1 MSGDAASIGNAVV
14 LGIIVVLLIVT
25 IVALTAGD
33 KLNPGW
39 ANLLIIISFLVVV
52 IVVAIPFLEI
62 NVQLAGTT
70 DTRTVVQDEIKKAI
84 GFTTAIFI
92 AFMII
97 TFMILRK
104 YPTRITTF
112 VNIFT
117 GLAFFMSLITIT
129 IFSLQKI

>member
-92 AFMII
+92 AFLII